1 MTFMQSGKCSIAW
14 FKLAEFTNRREK
26 ERALLFYRLLVHSI
40 NDEAV
45 ACQLEGDLYAA
56 FNDSRALDCYRR
68 AARMYT
74 QMNKAEYAEILYQI
88 IKNLPFNSNQD
99 TNPTL
104 NAVPVVEEQPSL

>member
-1 MTFMQSGKCSIAW
+1 MQSGKSSIAW

-56 FNDSRALDCYRR
+56 FNDQRALDCYRR

-74 QMNKAEYAEILYQI
+74 QTNKAEHAETLYEL
-88 IKNLPFNSNQD
+88 IKTLPFNTKPENAA
-99 TNPTL
+99 TL
-104 NAVPVVEEQPSL
+104 SVVPVVEEQPLV